1 MSYLSSVKYLQCNN
15 FKFRSGVLAW
25 SVRVE
30 YGVVLWSVE
39 WTFCSHK
46 DEKYQVFTAKYASRV
61 KNCVSHAESE
71 ISDRNLWVDSH
82 LKAKYQDS
90 HMEATCKG

>member
-1 MSYLSSVKYLQCNN
+1 
-15 FKFRSGVLAW
+15 
-25 SVRVE
+25 VE

-39 WTFCSHK
+39 WTFWSDIVEWTFWSENNNLNDSHK
-46 DEKYQVFTAKYASRV
+46 DEKYQVFTAKYYASRV
-61 KNCVSHAESE
+61 KNSVSHAESE

-90 HMEATCKG
+90 RMEATCKG

>member
-1 MSYLSSVKYLQCNN
+1 MPHD
-15 FKFRSGVLAW
+15 
-25 SVRVE
+25 
-30 YGVVLWSVE
+30 
-39 WTFCSHK
+39 SHK
-46 DEKYQVFTAKYASRV
+46 DEKYQVFTAKYHASRV
-61 KNCVSHAESE
+61 KNSVSHAESE